1 MFSELMVTLDE
12 KDQMKS
18 YLSKQ
23 LKDTEKELA
32 VYKRKADKIKA
43 EKIALM
49 EEEKQKKLRE
59 LAERQSRLV
68 DLEETVKRDE
78 LNHVDRLKRQREE
91 LMAKKLADQ
100 QRELLQ
106 DLNQHDVDNLL
117 GKHKEELQ
125 VMDEV
130 LQDEQKRQI
139 EKMRERIKN
148 RGSHKAKEQAIRQIK
163 LAEIQQAKQQELVKA
178 RNYEAAGGDLTTSLQ
193 LEKQKE
199 AINRCIEKAAL
210 MQRLCQKQCYSRK
223 IFFKR
228 HLVNQQKLNS
238 FLGRGILADWEESK
252 QAPEDEENM
261 SMLSFTT
268 QDLMNQVN
276 GAEEKITYKMLLEH
290 IQTAE
295 EKLDSPK
302 K

>member
-1 MFSELMVTLDE
+1 MASLDE
-12 KDQMKS
+12 KDQMKG

-23 LKDTEKELA
+23 LKETEKELA
-32 VYKRKADKIKA
+32 VYKRKADKLKA
-43 EKIALM
+43 EKMAQM
-49 EEEKQKKLRE
+49 EEEKQRKLRE

-68 DLEETVKRDE
+68 DLDENQKRDE
-78 LNHVDRLKRQREE
+78 LNQMDRLKRQREE

-106 DLNQHDVDNLL
+106 DLNQKDVDNLL
-117 GKHKEELQ
+117 GKHKDELK

-130 LQDEQKRQI
+130 LQDEQQRQI
-139 EKMRERIKN
+139 EKMRERMKN
-148 RGSHKAKEQAIRQIK
+148 RGSNKAKEQAVRQIK
-163 LAEIQQAKQQELVKA
+163 LAEIQQAKQQELIKA

-252 QAPEDEENM
+252 QAPEDEDNM
-261 SMLSFTT
+261 SILSFTT

-276 GAEEKITYKMLLEH
+276 LAEEKITYKKLLEH

-295 EKLDSPK
+295 SNLEAIK

>member
-18 YLSKQ
+18 YLAKQ
-23 LKDTEKELA
+23 LKETEKELA

-130 LQDEQKRQI
+130 L
-139 EKMRERIKN
+139 
-148 RGSHKAKEQAIRQIK
+148 
-163 LAEIQQAKQQELVKA
+163 
-178 RNYEAAGGDLTTSLQ
+178 
-193 LEKQKE
+193 
-199 AINRCIEKAAL
+199 
-210 MQRLCQKQCYSRK
+210 
-223 IFFKR
+223 
-228 HLVNQQKLNS
+228 
-238 FLGRGILADWEESK
+238 
-252 QAPEDEENM
+252 
-261 SMLSFTT
+261 
-268 QDLMNQVN
+268 
-276 GAEEKITYKMLLEH
+276 
-290 IQTAE
+290 
-295 EKLDSPK
+295 
-302 K
+302 

>member
-18 YLSKQ
+18 YLAKQ
-23 LKDTEKELA
+23 LKETEKELA

-106 DLNQHDVDNLL
+106 DLN
-117 GKHKEELQ
+117 
-125 VMDEV
+125 
-130 LQDEQKRQI
+130 
-139 EKMRERIKN
+139 
-148 RGSHKAKEQAIRQIK
+148 
-163 LAEIQQAKQQELVKA
+163 
-178 RNYEAAGGDLTTSLQ
+178 
-193 LEKQKE
+193 
-199 AINRCIEKAAL
+199 
-210 MQRLCQKQCYSRK
+210 
-223 IFFKR
+223 
-228 HLVNQQKLNS
+228 
-238 FLGRGILADWEESK
+238 
-252 QAPEDEENM
+252 
-261 SMLSFTT
+261 
-268 QDLMNQVN
+268 
-276 GAEEKITYKMLLEH
+276 
-290 IQTAE
+290 
-295 EKLDSPK
+295 
-302 K
+302 